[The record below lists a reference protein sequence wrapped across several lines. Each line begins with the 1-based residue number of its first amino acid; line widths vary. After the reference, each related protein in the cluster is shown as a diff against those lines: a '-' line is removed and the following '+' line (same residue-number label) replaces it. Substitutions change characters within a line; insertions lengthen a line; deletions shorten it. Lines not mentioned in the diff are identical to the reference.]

1 MLKRLASHLPRQRT
15 TEVDRSSIRP
25 YNPDALIG
33 VGRLAASVAPPEK
46 LLAAAVT
53 GIRDGFG
60 LGRVTVD
67 LVDEPGEQV
76 ILHVGSDGT
85 ISAEARAVDPR
96 SLLGR
101 VIREGNLI
109 LQGGQSGLPADT
121 HVGLPM
127 TAGESLVGVLE
138 ASTTDGR
145 PFSEE
150 EIAALQA
157 AAHEL
162 ASAVEQARTAPAPQP
177 PPSESAGLFAQAVRE
192 ISMAGDLE
200 QIAAILRR
208 YLPDDVSRINLLQVG
223 WDAEGMA
230 VIEGAAIW
238 DRDRR
243 ALSENLPPAILNT
256 LSIDEP
262 LIISGLP
269 LSGGATT
276 PLLLAH
282 YMTSVIGVSS
292 VAIFPL
298 SARQRLNGALLLASR
313 TSRRFSGDEV
323 QFLQALAT
331 PIGLMFENAALIRL
345 LSRESERL
353 NLMVGLSRS
362 IAASLDMQTLGES
375 LRRALSGIDEI
386 THLSI
391 ALAEPDQIS
400 GRTITFHGPS
410 LAGQIMLAGTPVED
424 AIQEHHAVQVQ
435 EIADGVLLGMRARGA
450 VQRMLFVPMAARE
463 RVIGTL
469 NIGFSSAEELM
480 PDDLQLYEQVA
491 AQLGV
496 AVDNMRLLEQTQA
509 ALSESTVLYNTSLS
523 LNAAQT
529 LDEVYHTAL
538 SEIAHIS
545 GADRIELY
553 IAGPDPRDSLQYVER
568 AAVWADGEMADGGE
582 PLRYSL
588 EEAPILSQFP
598 LSRANLIFNDLAGD
612 RRLDE
617 AVRRRYLQGG
627 ARALAVVPLCA
638 GAIWLGAL
646 VIQAEK
652 GAGFT
657 TDQIR
662 LTRSIADQATLSI
675 DSHLLLARARR
686 TAVHEQLLR
695 EITERLRAA
704 ETAEEVLSIAE
715 QELARVLDRSPE
727 ALRSMSWGDPSA
739 LSPDEWALVTAVGNQ
754 VDLAIANISLLE
766 SARRTAAQEQ
776 MVSDLTA
783 RLQTTSTV
791 DDVMQTTVQTLR
803 SMLSDYDIAV
813 RLTPAKKR
821 ATGELSYPVQQADEP
836 AEE

>member
-1 MLKRLASHLPRQRT
+1 MLKRLVSRLPRQRT
-15 TEVDRSSIRP
+15 ITVDRSSICP

-33 VGRLAASVAPPEK
+33 VGRLAASIAPPEK

-60 LGRVTVD
+60 LGRVAVD
-67 LVDEPGEQV
+67 LVDEAGEQV
-76 ILHVGSDGT
+76 ILHVDSDGAA
-85 ISAEARAVDPR
+85 SAEARAVDPR
-96 SLLGR
+96 SLQGR
-101 VIREGNLI
+101 VILEDTPI
-109 LQGGQSGLPADT
+109 LLDDDSSPAGT
-121 HVGLPM
+121 HLGLPM
-127 TAGESLVGVLE
+127 RAGESLVGVLG
-138 ASTTDGR
+138 ASTARGR

-150 EIAALQA
+150 EIVALQA
-157 AAHEL
+157 VAREL
-162 ASAVEQARTAPAPQP
+162 AGALEQARMASAHPP
-177 PPSESAGLFAQAVRE
+177 PPSESVGSLAQAIRE
-192 ISMAGDLE
+192 INTADDLE
-200 QIAAILRR
+200 QIVAVLRR
-208 YLPDDVSRINLLQVG
+208 YVPDDVSRIDLLQVSR
-223 WDAEGMA
+223 DAEGIA
-230 VIEGAAIW
+230 VVEEAVVW

-243 ALSENLPPAILNT
+243 ALSESLPLAVLDT
-256 LSIDEP
+256 LSLDEP
-262 LIISGLP
+262 LIVSGLP

-276 PLLLAH
+276 PLLLSH
-282 YMTSVIGVSS
+282 YMTSVIDAGS

-298 SARQRLNGALLLASR
+298 SAHRRLNGALLLASR
-313 TSRRFSGDEV
+313 ASRRFPGHEI
-323 QFLQALAT
+323 QFLQALAAH
-331 PIGLMFENAALIRL
+331 IGLMFETAALTRQL
-345 LSRESERL
+345 NRKGEHL
-353 NLMVGLSRS
+353 NLMASLSRS
-362 IAASLDMQTLGES
+362 VAASLDMQTLGES
-375 LRRALSGIDEI
+375 LRRALSEIDEI
-386 THLSI
+386 AHLSI

-410 LAGQIMLAGTPVED
+410 LAGQIMLADTPVED
-424 AIQEHHAVQVQ
+424 AIHERRAVQVQ
-435 EIADGVLLGMRARGA
+435 EIADGALLGMRARGA

-469 NIGFSSAEELM
+469 NIGFSSAEELK

-491 AQLGV
+491 NQLGV
-496 AVDNMRLLEQTQA
+496 AVDNMRLLEQTRA
-509 ALSESTVLYNTSLS
+509 ALTESTVLYSTSLS
-523 LNAAQT
+523 LSAAQT

-538 SEIAHIS
+538 SEIAHVS

-568 AAVWADGEMADGGE
+568 VALWAGGEMADGGE
-582 PLRYSL
+582 HLRYDL

-627 ARALAVVPLCA
+627 AGALAVVPLCT

-646 VIQAEK
+646 VIQAAK
-652 GAGFT
+652 GASFNP
-657 TDQIR
+657 DQIR

-686 TAVHEQLLR
+686 VAIHEQLLR

-704 ETAEEVLSIAE
+704 ETAEEVLTIAE
-715 QELARVLDRSPE
+715 EELARVLDRSPE
-727 ALRSMSWGDPSA
+727 DLRSMSWGDPSA

-783 RLQTTSTV
+783 RLQTTSDV
-791 DDVMQTTVQTLR
+791 DDVMQTTVEALR
-803 SMLSDYDIAV
+803 SMLLDYDIAV
-813 RLTPAKKR
+813 RLVPGKKR
-821 ATGELSYPVQQADEP
+821 ATGELTYPVQGADGP
-836 AEE
+836 TEE